1 KTRVSIV
8 RWNLKEVG
16 GKLLSRGTRTISG
29 IIGTDKSA
37 IQDEVQ
43 YYPNSI
49 VLMWRLN
56 ERKEITL
63 TPGGLTRVPDKRDG
77 ISHRNKRVS
86 DGGLNC
92 KKSADAVVVPLGT
105 KG

>member
-1 KTRVSIV
+1 M

-49 VLMWRLN
+49 V
-56 ERKEITL
+56 
-63 TPGGLTRVPDKRDG
+63 
-77 ISHRNKRVS
+77 
-86 DGGLNC
+86 
-92 KKSADAVVVPLGT
+92 
-105 KG
+105 